1 MRTAISE
8 FDTAGTDLGFDT
20 VPRPRR
26 LPARSGAGLVREWAE
41 ARRPRG
47 ARPPSALVR
56 YERPR
61 VEPARGPHGVD
72 RVERAQVGF
81 ATLAVAA
88 LVSAAVVCGL
98 VGLAQLRAGAPAAEP
113 TSVVQVGPGE
123 SLSEVAA
130 RVAPADPVRDT
141 VRKIVE
147 LNGLSGAEVVPG
159 RTLIVPA
166 AAE

>member
-1 MRTAISE
+1 MRTAVSE
-8 FDTAGTDLGFDT
+8 FDTAETDLGFDT
-20 VPRPRR
+20 VPRPQR
-26 LPARSGAGLVREWAE
+26 LPARSGTGLVRDT
-41 ARRPRG
+41 RRPRG
-47 ARPPSALVR
+47 TRPGSALVR

-61 VEPARGPHGVD
+61 VELSHGPHAAD
-72 RVERAQVGF
+72 RVERAQMGF

-98 VGLAQLRAGAPAAEP
+98 LGLAHLRAGAPAAAS
-113 TSVVQVGPGE
+113 TAVVRVQEGE
-123 SLSEVAA
+123 SLSELAA

-147 LNGLSGAEVVPG
+147 LNGLPSAEVASG

-166 AAE
+166 DRE

>member
-1 MRTAISE
+1 MRTAVSE

-26 LPARSGAGLVREWAE
+26 LPARSSTGLVRDT
-41 ARRPRG
+41 RRPRG
-47 ARPPSALVR
+47 TRPGSALVR

-61 VEPARGPHGVD
+61 VELSRGPHAVD

-98 VGLAQLRAGAPAAEP
+98 LGLAQLRAGAPAAES
-113 TSVVQVGPGE
+113 TSVVQVHEGE

-147 LNGLSGAEVVPG
+147 LNGLSAAEVAPG